1 MDPGEYKRL
10 YYGLNRPEDIDRFR
24 EEGYDRR
31 LLETLYNQKVNRNVK
46 KKYHLVK
53 KNAPKMLRM
62 WKKGKSICDIADE
75 FGFPPILTA
84 MLIFQ
89 EDGTGKKIF
98 WEYVR
103 DPSLLDSEVT
113 ADELREASAR
123 DLVYSLEG
131 NEKSKERGKWGE
143 GLLWEWLDSQGV
155 DYMTEE
161 DERREDGSQGSKTP
175 DCLLAEPMN
184 FCGKK
189 IFWIESKAS
198 FGDAAEFKIN
208 SNKQLIPY
216 TELFGPG
223 VVVYW
228 TGYLDGLA
236 CPEGVTLEDIG
247 ILEKKLTKWKDE

>member
-62 WKKGKSICDIADE
+62 WKKGKSICEIADE

-113 ADELREASAR
+113 ADELAG
-123 DLVYSLEG
+123 Y
-131 NEKSKERGKWGE
+131 
-143 GLLWEWLDSQGV
+143 
-155 DYMTEE
+155 
-161 DERREDGSQGSKTP
+161 
-175 DCLLAEPMN
+175 AET
-184 FCGKK
+184 
-189 IFWIESKAS
+189 
-198 FGDAAEFKIN
+198 
-208 SNKQLIPY
+208 IPY
-216 TELFGPG
+216 EIMLGFGARIPR
-223 VVVYW
+223 VAV
-228 TGYLDGLA
+228 D
-236 CPEGVTLEDIG
+236 
-247 ILEKKLTKWKDE
+247 